1 MNEKVNNMNKD
12 TLVGHLTELRKR
24 LIYCLLGIS
33 IGCLIC
39 WGYSDFLF
47 ELIRKPIEPFLT
59 TDSKGLV
66 YTGIMDKFS
75 AYVKISFLGGFIL
88 TCPYWLYHIWKFIAP
103 GLYVKEKK
111 YTLVFVVMGSFL
123 FITGVIFVYFV
134 VYPLAFQFLMN
145 FGDPKD
151 PPLIAIDKYLS
162 FFITTTAV
170 FGLAFELPLIFA
182 FLSLLGVLQK
192 KTLVDNR
199 RYAIILLAV
208 LSALITPPDVISMCL
223 MMGPLILLYEIS
235 ILIVGITA
243 NKQDHLI

>member
-1 MNEKVNNMNKD
+1 MNQD

-24 LIYCLLGIS
+24 LTYCLLGVS
-33 IGCLIC
+33 IGCLLC

-47 ELIRKPIEPFLT
+47 ELIRSPIEPFLT

-66 YTGIMDKFS
+66 YTGIMDKFL
-75 AYVKISFLGGFIL
+75 AYVKISFLGGIIF
-88 TCPYWLYHIWKFIAP
+88 TCPYWLYHTWKFIAP
-103 GLYVKEKK
+103 GLYAKEKK
-111 YTLVFVVMGSFL
+111 YTLAFVIVGSLF

-145 FGDPKD
+145 FGNPKD

-162 FFITTTAV
+162 FFITTTIV
-170 FGLAFELPLIFA
+170 FGLAFELPLILT
-182 FLSLLGVLQK
+182 FLALMGVLEK

-199 RYAIILLAV
+199 RYAIILLAI

-223 MMGPLILLYEIS
+223 MMLPLILLYEIS
-235 ILIVGITA
+235 IFLVGMVN
-243 NKQDHLI
+243 NKQGHFI

>member
-1 MNEKVNNMNKD
+1 MNQD

-24 LIYCLLGIS
+24 LIYCLSGIF

-39 WGYSDFLF
+39 WGYSDLLF
-47 ELIRKPIEPFLT
+47 EFIRKPIEPFLT
-59 TDSKGLV
+59 TDSQGLV

-75 AYVKISFLGGFIL
+75 AYIKISFLGGIIF

-103 GLYVKEKK
+103 GLYAKEKK
-111 YTLVFVVMGSFL
+111 YTLAFVVMGSL
-123 FITGVIFVYFV
+123 FFIIGVVFVYFI

-151 PPLIAIDKYLS
+151 PPLIAIDKYIS
-162 FFITTTAV
+162 FFITTTTV
-170 FGLAFELPLIFA
+170 FGLAFELPLIFT
-182 FLSLLGVLQK
+182 FLALIGILQK

-199 RYAIILLAV
+199 RYAIILLAI

-223 MMGPLILLYEIS
+223 MMLPLILLYEVS
-235 ILIVGITA
+235 ILFVGITT
-243 NKQDHLI
+243 NKQNMPNSKETVN